1 MSKRFCLDCLTDDFF
16 WCVPRYSDFVVHE
29 INKQGKIVHLDDLSI
44 PADVAEVSYLI
55 PFQSSA
61 LVLFATIEILLIQ
74 LDPQV
79 I

>member
-1 MSKRFCLDCLTDDFF
+1 MTDDFF
-16 WCVPRYSDFVVHE
+16 WCVLRYSDFVVHE

-55 PFQSSA
+55 SFRSSA